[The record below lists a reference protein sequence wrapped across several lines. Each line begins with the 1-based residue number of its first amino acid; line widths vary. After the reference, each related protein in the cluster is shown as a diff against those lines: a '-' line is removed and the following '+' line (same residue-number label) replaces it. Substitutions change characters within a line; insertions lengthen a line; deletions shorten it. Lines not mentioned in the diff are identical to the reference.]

1 MKISKLIN
9 YSINCVKVVK
19 KGILGTGVLFFGA
32 TSCCHSALKCMF
44 VPSAHT
50 TSASWLEGT

>member
-9 YSINCVKVVK
+9 YSINCVKAVK

-32 TSCCHSALKCMF
+32 TSC
-44 VPSAHT
+44 
-50 TSASWLEGT
+50 